1 MTINRTLFILISS
14 ILIVMSSLGVCF
26 GGSDVNEASFIGQMM
41 DQFYSKTSSWAS
53 ILTGAAMSLFKILLI
68 LDVILLGIQLVLKRA
83 DIVEVSVEFV
93 RMIFFASIMYVIMV
107 NYKEWSGQILSGFV
121 SLGSDLGYSKDL
133 INPNEFFKVAALLV
147 RDIYGA
153 FTHSSIVVGIVGVLS
168 GTILLV
174 CFALMAA
181 RIVQITCE
189 SYVVMNAGVILLG
202 FGGCGFFKDY
212 AINFLRYA
220 FSVPVKLF
228 TLQLLMGLCTSFIA
242 DLRQVTPDVSGAI
255 LLVGVAIIMLVLTNT
270 IPDIVGSIVFSA
282 NVPTGNALAQSTTAA
297 MTTALAVMGAMG
309 SGAYKGGAIASAANA
324 AAKEEGL
331 TGWQQK
337 QRAAE
342 LLAKG
347 WADAAKNKPADP
359 HSFSDRMRSSLQRMR
374 EDALIKKSGSDS
386 GE

>member
-1 MTINRTLFILISS
+1 MMTRRSLLITGILAMIVLFCADIS
-14 ILIVMSSLGVCF
+14 F
-26 GGSDVNEASFIGQMM
+26 ASDSGNSTVVGRLV
-41 DQFYSKTSSWAS
+41 DQFYNKTTNWANV
-53 ILTGAAMSLFKILLI
+53 ITGAAISLFRIVLI
-68 LDVILLGIQLVLKRA
+68 LDVVLLGIQLILKRSELP
-83 DIVEVSVEFV
+83 EVAAEFV
-93 RMIFFASIMYVIMV
+93 RLVFFAGIMYSIMV
-107 NYKEWSGQILSGFV
+107 NYKEWSDSILRGFS
-121 SLGSDLGYSKDL
+121 SLGADLGYSKDL
-133 INPNEFFKVAALLV
+133 IEPNAFFKNSADLV
-147 RDIYGA
+147 KGV
-153 FTHSSIVVGIVGVLS
+153 FESSMDAGVVVGIF
-168 GTILLV
+168 GTISGLMLLV

-181 RIVQITCE
+181 RIIQITCE
-189 SYVVMNAGVILLG
+189 SYVVMNAGIILLG
-202 FGGCGFFKDY
+202 FGGCGILREY
-212 AINFLRYA
+212 AINFMRYA

-228 TLQLLMGLCTSFIA
+228 VLQLLMGLCTSFIA
-242 DLRQVTPDVSGAI
+242 DLRTVTPDMNGAI
-255 LLVGVAIIMLVLTNT
+255 TLVGVGLIMLVLTNT